1 MRYARELIPVA
12 AALALAGAV
21 GCSDFLNGGELTT
34 DPNRPTEETATARN
48 LFVGVQSNLWAFL
61 ASDPVRNTEI
71 WAQHLTGVQ
80 GQYLL
85 TQQYSNSENTT
96 NGFNSGLYLGGG
108 LVDLRKAQA
117 LVGQAGDTLFLGV
130 LQVQE
135 AILMEIAANNF
146 GDVVYS
152 QAMTGEP
159 NPALDEQMDVYEAL
173 LAKLDQ
179 AIGYLQ
185 HAGDLDIGPGPA
197 DLAYGGDPAKWT
209 KLAHTEKAR
218 IYMRTAEVN
227 GAAAYASAL
236 AEAKLGLTEN
246 DDDFVAPFS
255 GASNEQNF
263 NFQFFEVQRAGY
275 IRPNTSF
282 VTRLDSLSD
291 PRKGLY
297 FNASASTLSDEL
309 LAPDYVQP
317 LISARENLL
326 IWAEAAYR
334 SGDPGDAL
342 AQLNNERALWAD
354 FGITLEPKSGAG
366 PALLREILT
375 ERYVAL
381 FQTYEPWLQYKRTC
395 FPNLAPAVPG
405 GKIPARFYYDTSE
418 RQTNT
423 SIPPA
428 DQQPVRNDNDPVN
441 GTDPFGA
448 ACLAEPPA
456 NAAG

>member
-1 MRYARELIPVA
+1 VRYARKLIPVA
-12 AALALAGAV
+12 AALALTGAV
-21 GCSDFLNGGELTT
+21 GCSDFLTGGELTN
-34 DPNRPTEETATARN
+34 DPNRPTTATARQ
-48 LFVGVQSNLWAFL
+48 LFVGAQSNLWAFL

-85 TQQYSNSENTT
+85 TQQYSNTENTT

-108 LVDLRKAQA
+108 VVDLRKAQGIVA
-117 LVGQAGDTLFLGV
+117 ESGDSVFLGV

-152 QAMTGEP
+152 QAMSDEP
-159 NPALDEQMDVYEAL
+159 NPALDEQMDVYDAL
-173 LAKLDQ
+173 LLKLDS
-179 AIGYLQ
+179 ALVNLAATGPTNV
-185 HAGDLDIGPGPA
+185 GPGVA
-197 DLAYGGDPAKWT
+197 DLSYGGDTEKWI

-218 IYMRTAEVN
+218 IHMRTAEVR
-227 GAAAYASAL
+227 GAAAYAAAL
-236 AEAKLGLTEN
+236 AEAEQGLTSN

-255 GASNEQNF
+255 GAANEQNF
-263 NFQFFEVQRAGY
+263 NYQFFEVQRAGY

-297 FNASASTLSDEL
+297 FDASASTLSDAL

-317 LISARENLL
+317 LITARENLL
-326 IWAEAAYR
+326 IWAEAAQR
-334 SGDPGDAL
+334 GGDNGTAL
-342 AQLNNERALWAD
+342 TQLNNERALWAD
-354 FGITLEPKSGAG
+354 FGVTLGPKGGTG

-395 FPNLAPAVPG
+395 FPNLAPTVPG

-448 ACLAEPPA
+448 GIPDEPPA
-456 NAAG
+456 KSAG